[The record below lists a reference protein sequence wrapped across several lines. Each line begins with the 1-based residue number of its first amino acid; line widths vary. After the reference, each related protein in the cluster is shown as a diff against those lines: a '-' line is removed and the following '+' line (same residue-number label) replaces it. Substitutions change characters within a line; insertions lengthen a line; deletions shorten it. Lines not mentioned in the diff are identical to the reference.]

1 MIVGLQQRWSSVRFN
16 FSHRMSLSCAASARH
31 LLLSLSD
38 IGSLNPSPVLHEAI
52 ARRVPRRTLRKGAT

>member
-1 MIVGLQQRWSSVRFN
+1 
-16 FSHRMSLSCAASARH
+16 
-31 LLLSLSD
+31 LSD